1 MNQRKRPVAGQF
13 VLVVMPNTGHTLNL
27 AEPAAFNACLDQFFQ
42 TVDAG
47 RWPQR
52 DPRAMAPSILG

>member
-1 MNQRKRPVAGQF
+1 MKRTIASAA
-13 VLVVMPNTGHTLNL
+13 LVVMPNTGPTLNL
-27 AEPAAFNACLDQFFQ
+27 EEPAAFNACLDQFFH

-52 DPRAMAPSILG
+52 DPRAMSGSILGK